1 MPAIYLDLF
10 ADFYEFERA
19 MDWRYYDLARCVK
32 ARGNR
37 PMIVEGVLLLDAL
50 AAIGRA
56 PDYLVFVK
64 KLEPQRSR
72 DRGMDDDLD
81 DPRPF
86 ALTNQVSRYFQRR
99 DPLTLAK
106 FRLEWADN
114 SVSTTDE

>member
-1 MPAIYLDLF
+1 
-10 ADFYEFERA
+10 
-19 MDWRYYDLARCVK
+19 
-32 ARGNR
+32 
-37 PMIVEGVLLLDAL
+37 
-50 AAIGRA
+50 
-56 PDYLVFVK
+56 
-64 KLEPQRSR
+64 
-72 DRGMDDDLD
+72 MDDDLD